1 MVRDKTSSSE
11 SFSTFNVWC
20 PVLEG
25 GHIGVIL
32 NTWKQLD
39 NLKRKHTKDTNQE
52 FCESGMGR
60 RSRTNGGKV
69 PGYMLNMEM
78 VSTKLTNSIFDNI
91 VLPGSL
97 QFWVSD
103 IPSFMGFG
111 WRGLATS
118 FQKTIFSRV
127 PTESS
132 QRFIN
137 RSPSA
142 QPHSTSVTE
151 TLSLDFRFYLHPSR
165 SASFLSLKG
174 LGGETT
180 FLRILHMSLG
190 QAQI

>member
-11 SFSTFNVWC
+11 SFSIFNVWF
-20 PVLEG
+20 PVLKG
-25 GHIGVIL
+25 WHIGVIL

-39 NLKRKHTKDTNQE
+39 NLKRKHNKDTNQE

-60 RSRTNGGKV
+60 GSRNDGGKV
-69 PGYMLNMEM
+69 LGYILSMEM
-78 VSTKLTNSIFDNI
+78 VSAKLTNSIFDNI
-91 VLPGSL
+91 FLPGSL

-103 IPSFMGFG
+103 IPS

-118 FQKTIFSRV
+118 FQKTVFSRV

-142 QPHSTSVTE
+142 LPHSTSVTE
-151 TLSLDFRFYLHPSR
+151 TLPLDFRLYLHPSR
-165 SASFLSLKG
+165 LASFLSLKG

-180 FLRILHMSLG
+180 SLRILHLSLS